1 MGSSSDAPKQSAKL
15 PSSGWIVWH
24 GRRMTGDRRS
34 LARLTA
40 VLIAPA
46 LALTACGDAT
56 GDRQAEVAERG
67 AEVMPFDLDE
77 TTHRF
82 AKTPDGGVQT
92 VTADDPTDQTQIGL
106 IREHLLEERDN
117 FSRGDFDDPAR
128 IHGMDMPGVAE
139 LSAGYQRITVRYSE
153 VPAGAELAYTT
164 READLVEAIHD
175 WFDRQV
181 MDHGAD
187 AEAG

>member
-1 MGSSSDAPKQSAKL
+1 MSSL
-15 PSSGWIVWH
+15 GWTIWH
-24 GRRMTGDRRS
+24 GQRMTADRRS

-46 LALTACGDAT
+46 LALTACGDT
-56 GDRQAEVAERG
+56 TVDRQADVAERG
-67 AEVMPFDLDE
+67 AEVMPFDLDA

-82 AKTPDGGVQT
+82 TKAPDGGVQT
-92 VTADDPTDQTQIGL
+92 VTADEPTDQTQIGL
-106 IREHLLEERDN
+106 IREHLLAERDN
-117 FSRGDFDDPAR
+117 FRRGDFDDPAR

-139 LSAGYQRITVRYSE
+139 LSAGYQRITVSYSE
-153 VPAGAELAYTT
+153 VPAGAELTYTT
-164 READLVEAIHD
+164 SEADLVEAIHD